1 MSSDAIYFFSTFPSI
16 IFRLFTEIKIP
27 GLGFTPATLLFGI
40 LSFYV
45 SIFVIKNVLDI
56 GIFSAAQSI
65 NSSDKGSKK

>member
-1 MSSDAIYFFSTFPSI
+1 MSADTIYFFERFPSL

-45 SIFVIKNVLDI
+45 SIFVVKNVLDI

-65 NSSDKGSKK
+65 NPSDKRSKK